1 MSRKKVEAGD
11 EVEII
16 LKDGTRY
23 KGILM
28 PRPALY
34 KDDHVVLKLPNGYN
48 IGIEKKKVKEIKL
61 VKKYEEKKAKKEKT
75 KKNPSLP
82 NVLLISCGGTIS
94 SRVDYRTGG
103 VYADYTAEDFV
114 AMCPELAEIAN
125 IDAKQLMQIM
135 SEDMN
140 HEEWIKIAEAVFDAL
155 QRYDGVV
162 VTQGTDTLHY
172 TTAALSFFL
181 RNIGKPVIVTGA
193 QRSIDRPSS
202 DAFMNLICSVIAAK
216 SDLAG
221 VYCCMHGTINDDFCY
236 LLRGTKVRKMHTSRR
251 DAFRPIND
259 LPMAKIFPSGK
270 LELIQSCPKRT
281 NNIGKLEAFFE
292 PKVALVYVYPGMDPE
307 IISFYRKKKFK
318 GLVLAATAL
327 GHVPTSKKRYSLIPE
342 LKKAIADGMIV
353 VIASQTLYGRVHPYV
368 YTNLRK
374 LSMELGCV
382 FASDMLPEAAY
393 IKLGWLLGKY
403 RDKEKIK
410 ELMQYNFA
418 GEINDRHLPDM
429 FLF

>member
-1 MSRKKVEAGD
+1 MIDPKPGDRVRITTKEAIF
-11 EVEII
+11 E
-16 LKDGTRY
+16 
-23 KGILM
+23 GILM
-28 PRPALY
+28 PRPELFE
-34 KDDHVVLKLPNGYN
+34 KGITVLKLDNGYN
-48 IGIEKKKVKEIKL
+48 VGIINKKIKQIKIL
-61 VKKYEEKKAKKEKT
+61 KKYKEKRKISGKLKF
-75 KKNPSLP
+75 KKGLP
-82 NVLLISCGGTIS
+82 TVTILSCGGTIS

-125 IDAKQLMQIM
+125 IDAKQLMRIM

-181 RNIGKPVIVTGA
+181 RDIGKPVIVTGA

-216 SDLAG
+216 SNLAG

-259 LPMAKIFPSGK
+259 LPMAKVFPDGK
-270 LELIQSCPKRT
+270 LEFIQSCPKRT
-281 NNIGKLEAFFE
+281 DNIGKLEAFFE

-327 GHVPTSKKRYSLIPE
+327 GHVPTSKIEYSLVPE

-374 LSMELGCV
+374 LSMGLGCI
-382 FASDMLPEAAY
+382 FAGDMLPEVAY
-393 IKLGWLLGKY
+393 VKLGWLLGKY
-403 RDKEKIK
+403 RDKEKIE
-410 ELMQYNFA
+410 ELMQHNLA
-418 GEINDRHLPDM
+418 GEINDRHIPDM